1 MLTDL
6 HETDAVA
13 DQHPLDPVERFAV
26 ANAWTYER
34 LGDNELSLGIDGR
47 WCGYRLWFG
56 WEPEL
61 DAMLMSCA
69 YDMKVPDNR
78 LQAVHALLAYVNERL
93 WVGHFDV
100 FTEEAV
106 PNYRHAL
113 LLGGQEQ
120 PTDEQLAD
128 LFDITISE
136 CERFYPA
143 FQYVIWG
150 GKSASEA
157 VQAAIIDPVGEA

>member
-1 MLTDL
+1 LTDL
-6 HETDAVA
+6 HEHDGEP
-13 DQHPLDPVERFAV
+13 DHHPLDPVERFAT
-26 ANAWTYER
+26 ANSWACER
-34 LGDNELSLGIDGR
+34 VNDNELSLEIDGR

-69 YDMKVPDNR
+69 YDMKVPDDR
-78 LQAVHALLAYVNERL
+78 LQAVYALLAYVNERL
-93 WVGHFDV
+93 WIGHFDV
-100 FTEEAV
+100 FSEEEV
-106 PNYRHAL
+106 PTFRHAL
-113 LLGGQEQ
+113 LLGGQGQ
-120 PTDEQLAD
+120 PADEQLAD

-143 FQYVIWG
+143 FQYVISG
-150 GKSASEA
+150 GKSAAEA